1 MKLKF
6 CVRTVLFVLLT
17 LFFVVYMAPADKV
30 LSLVKL
36 PPDIKLYH
44 VSGDIWDGKISAVE
58 TNGLRIRNV
67 DWRLTPLTLFFIK
80 GANITVNDEALGK
93 ASLGIDLLNIEKRTS
108 LSDVKFNSSL
118 DKLYPFFKDQLPFP

>member
-80 GANITVNDEALGK
+80 DRK
-93 ASLGIDLLNIEKRTS
+93 AH
-108 LSDVKFNSSL
+108 V
-118 DKLYPFFKDQLPFP
+118 

>member
-80 GANITVNDEALGK
+80 GANL
-93 ASLGIDLLNIEKRTS
+93 SLIHI
-108 LSDVKFNSSL
+108 
-118 DKLYPFFKDQLPFP
+118 